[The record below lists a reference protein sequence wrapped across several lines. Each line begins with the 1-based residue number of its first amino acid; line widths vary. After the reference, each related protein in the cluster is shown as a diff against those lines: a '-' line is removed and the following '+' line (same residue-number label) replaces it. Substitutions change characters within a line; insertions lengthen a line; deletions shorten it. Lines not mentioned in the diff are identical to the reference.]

1 MSTFEHVDENIFLEQ
16 SNKIRELQ
24 QENAA
29 LLQRAEAAERG
40 LVLHEKMVDEY
51 QKEIMPGF
59 RERIE
64 KVDTRIAELTGAL
77 ERIAKR
83 EGHYFYPDV
92 SGPDEKGMYT
102 VVGPGK
108 PQLTKQCAH
117 RMRSIAR
124 QALGSGDTTAKAG
137 EQP

>member
-1 MSTFEHVDENIFLEQ
+1 MIDTKAL
-16 SNKIRELQ
+16 REAARYVKKHEKTKKTYDTCVCNGCVSL
-24 QENAA
+24 NLVINPTTLLA
-29 LLQRAEAAERG
+29 LLDHIDRLEAVDAKIAELNA
-40 LVLHEKMVDEY
+40 
-51 QKEIMPGF
+51 
-59 RERIE
+59 
-64 KVDTRIAELTGAL
+64 RIAELTGAL

-117 RMRSIAR
+117 WMRSIAR